1 MGIKLTT
8 TKKAGVENGIKILV
22 HAPAG
27 TGKTR
32 LCATTP
38 DPSKTVII
46 SAEAGLL
53 SLRGVDIPVIEVSTI
68 DDVKDAYRFIMNDEQ
83 AKDFEWVC
91 LDSVTEIAEVCLAT
105 AMKEASDPRQAYGH
119 MMSEMNEIIRVFR
132 DMPGKNIYMSCKQER
147 VRDEQEGHMLY
158 GPSMPGSKLGPGLPY
173 LFDEVFALRVYKD
186 AETGEVSRA
195 LQTVNDAQYAAKDR
209 SGALE
214 AFEPADLG
222 AIAEKIK
229 FGEKKKTK
237 KVDSGKAAA

>member
-83 AKDFEWVC
+83 AKGFEWVC

-105 AMKEASDPRQAYGH
+105 AMKEASYGIT
-119 MMSEMNEIIRVFR
+119 E
-132 DMPGKNIYMSCKQER
+132 
-147 VRDEQEGHMLY
+147 
-158 GPSMPGSKLGPGLPY
+158 
-173 LFDEVFALRVYKD
+173 
-186 AETGEVSRA
+186 
-195 LQTVNDAQYAAKDR
+195 
-209 SGALE
+209 
-214 AFEPADLG
+214 
-222 AIAEKIK
+222 
-229 FGEKKKTK
+229 
-237 KVDSGKAAA
+237 